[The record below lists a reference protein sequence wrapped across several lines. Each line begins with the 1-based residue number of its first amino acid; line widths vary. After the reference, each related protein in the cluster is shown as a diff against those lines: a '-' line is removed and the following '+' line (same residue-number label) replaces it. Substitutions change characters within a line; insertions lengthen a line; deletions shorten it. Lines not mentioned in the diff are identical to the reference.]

1 MMDAAD
7 TIAAISTPLGE
18 GGIGVVRVSG
28 PAAIGVAAALFR
40 SAVRSLGAGL
50 ETFASHTAHY
60 GQVVEPGSGEMIDE
74 CVLTLFR
81 GPHSY
86 TGRERRSDALPSAQ
100 TGGWP
105 TATRCRLAQ
114 SLSRV
119 ALP

>member
-1 MMDAAD
+1 MDRRDLLLGILSISEVQPACYHAPGDTMDAAD

-28 PAAIGVAAALFR
+28 PAAVAVAAALFR
-40 SAVRSLGAGL
+40 GAGGQGP

-60 GQVVEPGSGEMIDE
+60 GRVVEPGTGEMIDE

-86 TGRERRSDALPSAQ
+86 
-100 TGGWP
+100 
-105 TATRCRLAQ
+105 
-114 SLSRV
+114 
-119 ALP
+119 